1 MVFKVQDSF
10 FDKVLNAVFGV
21 VVGKN
26 FDNTKNYDFINELFK
41 ENLEKSKEKFRDVR
55 IKEESWIIPYRDAF
69 TKLGINPNKFM
80 CSIEA
85 LMTRISKGKDIP
97 SINPIVD
104 LGNALSLKYELP
116 IGVHDIDNFIN
127 EEIEIRTSTSN
138 DIFIPFG
145 SLEVEHLEDGEI
157 IYASGDE
164 VKTRRWTWR
173 QGENSKV
180 TEKSTNLFIPIDG
193 FTENID
199 KITSLQ
205 NELID
210 ILKNK
215 LNLEVYSG
223 LVDKNNT
230 IFKTEK
236 ITNN

>member
-1 MVFKVQDSF
+1 MEF
-10 FDKVLNAVFGV
+10 
-21 VVGKN
+21 
-26 FDNTKNYDFINELFK
+26 
-41 ENLEKSKEKFRDVR
+41 
-55 IKEESWIIPYRDAF
+55 
-69 TKLGINPNKFM
+69 
-80 CSIEA
+80 
-85 LMTRISKGKDIP
+85 
-97 SINPIVD
+97 
-104 LGNALSLKYELP
+104 
-116 IGVHDIDNFIN
+116 
-127 EEIEIRTSTSN
+127 
-138 DIFIPFG
+138 
-145 SLEVEHLEDGEI
+145 EHLEDGEI

-164 VKTRRWTWR
+164 VKTRRRTWR

-199 KITSLQ
+199 KVTSLQ

>member
-1 MVFKVQDSF
+1 MKFKVQDSF
-10 FDKVLNAVFGV
+10 FEKVPNVVFGV
-21 VVGKN
+21 VVVKN
-26 FDNTKNYDFINELFK
+26 FDNTKNYDFINERFTK
-41 ENLEKSKEKFRDVR
+41 NLESSKEKFKDVK
-55 IKEESWIIPYRDAF
+55 IKEEAWILPYRDAF

-116 IGVHDIDNFIN
+116 LGVHDIDNFIDGN
-127 EEIEIRTSTSN
+127 IEIREATKN
-138 DIFIPFG
+138 DVFIPFG
-145 SLEVEHLEDGEI
+145 STEIEHPEEGEI
-157 IYASGDE
+157 IYASKTDD
-164 VKTRRWTWR
+164 KTRRWTWR

-199 KITSLQ
+199 KIKELQ

-215 LNLEVYSG
+215 LNLEVSFG
-223 LVDKNNT
+223 IVDKNNSEFT
-230 IFKTEK
+230 TK
-236 ITNN
+236 

>member
-1 MVFKVQDSF
+1 
-10 FDKVLNAVFGV
+10 
-21 VVGKN
+21 
-26 FDNTKNYDFINELFK
+26 
-41 ENLEKSKEKFRDVR
+41 
-55 IKEESWIIPYRDAF
+55 
-69 TKLGINPNKFM
+69 M

-116 IGVHDIDNFIN
+116 IGVYDIDNFIN

-138 DIFIPFG
+138 DIFISFG
-145 SLEVEHLEDGEI
+145 SLGFEHLEDGEI

-173 QGENSKV
+173 QEKNSKV

>member
-1 MVFKVQDSF
+1 MVFKVQDNF
-10 FDKVLNAVFGV
+10 FDKVPNAVFGV
-21 VVGKN
+21 VVVKN

-116 IGVHDIDNFIN
+116 LGVHDIDNFIDGN
-127 EEIEIRTSTSN
+127 IEIRKATKD

-145 SLEVEHLEDGEI
+145 STEIEHPEEGEI
-157 IYASGDE
+157 IYASNTE

>member
-1 MVFKVQDSF
+1 MKFKVQDNF
-10 FDKVLNAVFGV
+10 FEKIPNAVFGV
-21 VVGKN
+21 VVVKN
-26 FDNTKNYDFINELFK
+26 FDNTKNYDFINELFTK
-41 ENLEKSKEKFRDVR
+41 NLENSKEKFKDVK
-55 IKEESWIIPYRDAF
+55 IKDEDWIHSYRDAF

-116 IGVHDIDNFIN
+116 LGVHDIDNFIDGN
-127 EEIEIRTSTSN
+127 IEIRESTK
-138 DIFIPFG
+138 DDVFVPFG
-145 SLEVEHLEDGEI
+145 STEIEHLEEGEI
-157 IYASGDE
+157 IYASNKE

-173 QGENSKV
+173 QGENSKI
-180 TEKSTNLFIPIDG
+180 TEKSTNLFIPFDG

-199 KITSLQ
+199 KIKELQ

-215 LNLEVYSG
+215 LNLEVAFG
-223 LVDKNNT
+223 IVDKNNPE
-230 IFKTEK
+230 F
-236 ITNN
+236 ITK